1 MQARTSIQCPVSPD
15 RINENVA
22 RLTAAYTLLLTP
34 VLLFLKADFF
44 FFLLAADFAIRAF
57 TKDGYSLLRHL
68 SKATVTYLNL
78 KPQLIDAA
86 PKHFAAGVGMFF
98 CVVIAVLQ
106 ILQYHTAAAVI
117 GWILMFCAFLEA
129 VFAYCVGCLVYTYLV
144 LPLLK
149 KA

>member
-86 PKHFAAGVGMFF
+86 PKRFAAGVGMFF

-117 GWILMFCAFLEA
+117 GGILMFFAFLEA

>member
-68 SKATVTYLNL
+68 SKATATYLNL

-86 PKHFAAGVGMFF
+86 PKRFAAGVGMFF

-117 GWILMFCAFLEA
+117 GGILMFCAFLEA